1 MRFLRLSGFK
11 IGLLL
16 TAMVLFVYVVDQ
28 VQDHHLASFF
38 RQVELKAYDYRFK
51 LRGQRNPGEDV
62 VILAIDEKS
71 IEELGRFPWA
81 RRVFGKA
88 VENLRKDGVAVVA
101 NDIVFSEP
109 DPADGDLEKIW
120 ALAKKYQTTGLRSP
134 EVLPADYDD
143 AFSDILAGLGERED
157 AQLRQKIARLRDQVR
172 ENASSYEKQSRSFYN
187 NIKQLAIGANDEAY
201 AREIEK
207 LPGFVAGY
215 FFYDSLQEVE
225 GLKEEDYTTGKEV
238 IDPARVTV
246 RELPSEVEEFE
257 PFALLQEAV
266 GVRTNIAPIS
276 AAAAHHGFFNAQQ
289 DVDGVLRTYRSI
301 ERFGD
306 SLYPSLAVEAVRA
319 FYGHLDPGAPNDI
332 VADYRP
338 GVGVE
343 SLNVAGTDVP
353 VDERG
358 SLLINYY
365 GQKKQFAHYSFA
377 DVVNGNF
384 EPGTFKDKIVLIG
397 STAIA
402 VFDLRPTPF
411 QRNFPGVEIHASV
424 VQNILSNN
432 FMQPRGYTLL
442 ASEFGLILL
451 IGMFLGIFVPRVRAV
466 LGAAVSIV
474 LLIGFTAANFAMF
487 DQGIWL
493 NFIYPALTI
502 IIVYGGITIF
512 RYATEEKEKKQIKSA
527 FGLYLHPAM
536 VDQLAEHPDSLKLG
550 GERRNLTAFFSD
562 IQGFSTFSEG
572 MEPENLVNFLNEYLT
587 EMTEILQSYD
597 ATVDK
602 YIGDA
607 IVAFFGA
614 PLPFEDHAIKACHA
628 TLDMQRRLDELRHGW
643 KEQGLPMV
651 YQRIGMNTGDVVVG
665 NMGSSKRFNYTM
677 MGDTVNLAA
686 RLESGAKQYGVY
698 QMIAEETE
706 KAARDAIETR
716 WLDYL
721 VVKGK
726 SIPVTIYEL
735 IAKKGELDHDQMWQD
750 VLGLWRDGI
759 AAYRGKNFMQ
769 ALAKFEEIHN
779 KVRPGDS
786 PSKVYIERCQA
797 FIQNPPPE
805 DWDGVWIATSK

>member
-1 MRFLRLSGFK
+1 MRFLRLSPFK

-16 TAMVLFVYVVDQ
+16 TAAISFLYITDQ
-28 VQDHHLASFF
+28 VQDHPLTSFF

-51 LRGQRNPGEDV
+51 LRGQRSPGEDV

-81 RRVFGKA
+81 RRVFAKA
-88 VENLRKDGVAVVA
+88 LDNLRKDGVAVVA
-101 NDIVFSEP
+101 NDIVFSEV
-109 DPADGDLEKIW
+109 DPADGDLQKIW
-120 ALAKKYQTTGLRSP
+120 DLAKRYQSFGLRSP
-134 EVLPADYDD
+134 DVLPGNYDD
-143 AFSDILAGLGERED
+143 TFSDILAELGDEEEEALRSRIAKFRDEIRKD
-157 AQLRQKIARLRDQVR
+157 A
-172 ENASSYEKQSRSFYN
+172 SFYEN
-187 NIKQLAIGANDEAY
+187 RSREFYSKLKELAIGGNDEAY
-201 AREIEK
+201 AEAIERF
-207 LPGFVAGY
+207 PGFVAGY
-215 FFYDSLQEVE
+215 FFYDSYQEVE
-225 GLKEEDYTTGKEV
+225 GLKEEDYTTGQELLASSQV
-238 IDPARVTV
+238 IV
-246 RELPSEVEEFE
+246 REIPGEVEELE
-257 PFALLQEAV
+257 PLAVLPGAV
-266 GVRTNIAPIS
+266 GLRGNIPTIS
-276 AAAAHHGFFNAQQ
+276 NAAKHHGYFNAQQ
-289 DVDGVLRTYRSI
+289 DVDGVLRTYRSV
-301 ERFGD
+301 ERFGE
-306 SLYPSLAVEAVRA
+306 SVYPALALEAVRA
-319 FYGHLDPGAPNDI
+319 FYQHLDPTVPSQI
-332 VADYRP
+332 VAEYQP
-338 GVGVE
+338 GVGLVA
-343 SLNVAGTDVP
+343 LNVAGTDVP
-353 VDERG
+353 VDEQG
-358 SLLINYY
+358 GLLINYY
-365 GQKKQFAHYSFA
+365 GRKKQFAHYSFA
-377 DVVNGNF
+377 DVVNGDF
-384 EPGTFKDKIVLIG
+384 QPGTFKDKIVLVG
-397 STAIA
+397 STAVAI
-402 VFDLRPTPF
+402 FDLRPTPF
-411 QRNFPGVEIHASV
+411 QRNFPGVEMHASV
-424 VQNILSNN
+424 VQNVLSNN
-432 FMQPRGYTLL
+432 FMEPRHYLLL
-442 ASEFGLILL
+442 ASELGLIVALGLILC
-451 IGMFLGIFVPRVRAV
+451 IFVPRVRAL
-466 LGAAVSIV
+466 LGAAISVAMLV
-474 LLIGFTAANFAMF
+474 GFAAANFALF

-493 NFIYPALTI
+493 NFVYPTLSI
-502 IIVYGGITIF
+502 ILVYGGITVF

-572 MEPENLVNFLNEYLT
+572 MEPEDLVNFLNEYLT
-587 EMTEILQSYD
+587 EMTEILQNYD

-686 RLESGAKQYGVY
+686 RLESGAKQYGIY

-706 KAARDAIETR
+706 KAAREGIETR

-726 SIPVTIYEL
+726 SVPVNIYEL
-735 IAKKGELDHDQMWQD
+735 IAKKGELAQDQLWQD
-750 VLGLWRDGI
+750 VLGLWNKGVE
-759 AAYRGKNFMQ
+759 AYRTKNFMQ
-769 ALAKFEEIHN
+769 GLAKFEEIHN
-779 KVRPGDS
+779 KVKPGDG